1 MKSTMKMTN
10 VKSKQN
16 SVELNTEVM
25 EVSNNVENYCEI
37 YRELAELIGENNSK
51 KIWNYY
57 RGLSIQFPQRL
68 YSKEYTKKYI
78 KENIDNM
85 KLKDIAKHLN
95 LTERRV
101 RQIAKE
107 TKED

>member
-1 MKSTMKMTN
+1 MKMTN

>member
-1 MKSTMKMTN
+1 MKITD

-25 EVSNNVENYCEI
+25 EVSNNAENYCEI

>member
-1 MKSTMKMTN
+1 MTN